1 MFGLLIAATFILS
14 LCALASHT
22 LNRRHHAMQ
31 RMILLGGMVTTLVL
45 PLAAKLTECV
55 DINAIVPT
63 HAFAP
68 AKSVDAGT
76 DAHALL
82 FFAWI
87 VGLALMSIRL
97 GWHAWLVCGIAARS
111 RSLHTKE
118 VAVISSELTLLDAD
132 QASRFRLS
140 DEIETPMVI
149 AGARQIV
156 LVPARWFQW
165 SSRLRASSLR
175 HEWRHVQSADAQWG
189 VLVALFRV
197 VLWFHPL
204 AWWVSAR
211 WSEECE
217 LLADLAATSACD
229 SVDYAHD
236 LLSLAGE
243 SHVPAL
249 ELATAFAPRS
259 QSRLERRLRAVLEG
273 AGHRLPCGR
282 FAIAAVLSA
291 FAAAAVLISA
301 LFHSPAKST
310 AAQLEAEAQTR
321 LEANPFPADR

>member
-1 MFGLLIAATFILS
+1 MSGLLIAATFILS

-22 LNRRHHAMQ
+22 LSRRHHAMQ
-31 RMILLGGMVTTLVL
+31 RMIILGGMVTTLML
-45 PLAAKLTECV
+45 PLAGKLTECV
-55 DINAIVPT
+55 DIKGIVPM

-68 AKSVDAGT
+68 AKSVNTGA
-76 DAHALL
+76 DAHTLL
-82 FFAWI
+82 FFAW
-87 VGLALMSIRL
+87 LAGMSLMSIRL
-97 GWHAWLVCGIAARS
+97 GWHAWLVRGIAARS
-111 RSLHTKE
+111 RSLNTKE
-118 VAVISSELTLLDAD
+118 IAVVSSELSVLDAN
-132 QASRFRLS
+132 QTSRFRLS

-149 AGARQIV
+149 AGARQLV
-156 LVPARWFQW
+156 LLPAGWLQW

-175 HEWRHVQSADAQWG
+175 HEWQHVQSADAQWG

-217 LLADLAATSACD
+217 HLADLAAASAGD
-229 SVDYAHD
+229 SADYARD

-249 ELATAFAPRS
+249 ELAAAFAPRS
-259 QSRLERRLRAVLEG
+259 QSRLERRVRAVLED

-282 FAIAAVLSA
+282 FAIAVVLSA

-310 AAQLEAEAQTR
+310 AAQLQAEAQTR